1 MKINLLTL
9 AVSLVVV
16 AATILSC
23 GKDDEN
29 AVTPKC
35 NINSGYFSFK
45 DSSFVFALPT
55 AFTPNGDGI
64 NDLYIPSATSGN
76 VSDYSLVIYNDED
89 NSKVFETNSMNLGWN
104 GIGGTGYKYSVMI
117 HFKDEFGSV
126 VDTCSYLY
134 LLSSGP
140 DGCAKFIQAD
150 AGNYYFPDQFDATVG
165 VPVYVTAEK
174 LCF

>member
-1 MKINLLTL
+1 MKINLPVL
-9 AVSLVVV
+9 AASWLLV
-16 AATILSC
+16 ATTALSC

-29 AVTPKC
+29 EITPKC
-35 NINSGYFSFK
+35 HVSSGYFSFK

-64 NDLYIPSATSGN
+64 NDVYIPSSTSGN
-76 VSDYSLVIYNDED
+76 VTDYSLVIYNDQD

-150 AGNYYFPDQFDATVG
+150 AGNYYFPDQFYAAEG
-165 VPVYVTAEK
+165 VAAYVTVEK
-174 LCF
+174 MCF